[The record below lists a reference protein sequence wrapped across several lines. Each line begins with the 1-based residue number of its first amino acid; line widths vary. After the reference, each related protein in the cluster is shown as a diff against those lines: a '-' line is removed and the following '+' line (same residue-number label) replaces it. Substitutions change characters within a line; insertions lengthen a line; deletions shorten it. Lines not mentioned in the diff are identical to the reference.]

1 MTEFLGGKYI
11 ENNRILGYKTTET
24 MKKLFLLLLT
34 AFLFIGCS
42 SDDDTIY
49 DYVGTW
55 SGSYDGNDKGVWNFV
70 VDESGKVVGTMHS
83 DVNNENYSITG
94 NLSETGDLN
103 ARVGLPSQ
111 GDFKG
116 TLTTEKKGNGNW
128 SNSIPT
134 PAKSGTWKGEK
145 K

>member
-1 MTEFLGGKYI
+1 
-11 ENNRILGYKTTET
+11 
-24 MKKLFLLLLT
+24 MKKLFLLLFT

-55 SGSYDGNDKGVWNFV
+55 SGSYEGGDKGVWNFV

-83 DVNNENYSITG
+83 DVNNENYNISG

-103 ARVGLPSQ
+103 ATVGLPSK
-111 GDFKG
+111 GEFRG
-116 TLTTEKKGNGNW
+116 TLSTDKKGNGNW
-128 SNSIPT
+128 SNSLPT
-134 PAKSGTWKGEK
+134 PSISGTWKGEK

>member
-1 MTEFLGGKYI
+1 
-11 ENNRILGYKTTET
+11 
-24 MKKLFLLLLT
+24 MKKLFLLLFT

-55 SGSYDGNDKGVWNFV
+55 SGSYEGNDKGVWNLV

-83 DVNNENYSITG
+83 DVNNENYNISG

-103 ARVGLPSQ
+103 ATVGLPSK
-111 GDFKG
+111 GEFKG
-116 TLTTEKKGNGNW
+116 TLSSVDKKGNGNW
-128 SNSIPT
+128 VNSLPT